1 MNDLSIYFKTYN
13 ELTKHELFDIY
24 FLRQEVFI
32 VEQDCVYQDI
42 DNKDQ
47 HSHHLMAFDKEI
59 LVAYLRIVHPG
70 ISYDEPSIGRVLTK
84 ITYRRRGI
92 SKNIMQFAI
101 QKVKDVYNHSNIRIS
116 AQEYL
121 IPFYS
126 SLNFVPFGE
135 VYLEDDIPHIEM
147 LHKDY

>member
-1 MNDLSIYFKTYN
+1 MNELSFYYRSYNDL
-13 ELTKHELFDIY
+13 TKRELFDIY

-32 VEQDCVYQDI
+32 VEQNCVYQDV
-42 DNKDQ
+42 DQKD
-47 HSHHLMAFDKEI
+47 HYSYHLMAYDNEI

-84 ITYRRRGI
+84 IGYRGRGI
-92 SKNIMQFAI
+92 SKNIMQSAI
-101 QKVKDVYNHSNIRIS
+101 QKVRDVYKHSNIRIS

-121 IPFYS
+121 IPFYT
-126 SLNFVPFGE
+126 SLNFESVGE

-147 LHKDY
+147 MHKD

>member
-1 MNDLSIYFKTYN
+1 MNNLSIYFRSYS
-13 ELTKHELFDIY
+13 ELSKRELYDIY

-32 VEQDCVYQDI
+32 VEQNCIYQDI
-42 DNKDQ
+42 DNKD
-47 HSHHLMAFDKEI
+47 HYSYHLIVYDKEI

-84 ITYRRRGI
+84 MSYRRRGI
-92 SKNIMQFAI
+92 SKNIMQSAI
-101 QKVKDVYNHSNIRIS
+101 QKVRDVYNHSNIRIS

-121 IPFYS
+121 IPFYR
-126 SLNFVPFGE
+126 SLNFVPVGD

-147 LHKDY
+147 MHKD

>member
-1 MNDLSIYFKTYN
+1 MNELSFYYRSYNDL
-13 ELTKHELFDIY
+13 TKRELFDIY

-32 VEQDCVYQDI
+32 VEQNCVYQDI
-42 DNKDQ
+42 DQKD
-47 HSHHLMAFDKEI
+47 HYSYHLMAYDKEI

-84 ITYRRRGI
+84 MGYRGRGI
-92 SKNIMQFAI
+92 AKNIMQFAI
-101 QKVKDVYNHSNIRIS
+101 QKVRDVYKHSNIRIS

-121 IPFYS
+121 IPFYT
-126 SLNFVPFGE
+126 SLNFETVGE

-147 LHKDY
+147 MHKD

>member
-1 MNDLSIYFKTYN
+1 MNKLNIYIRSYN
-13 ELTKHELFDIY
+13 ELNKRELFDIY

-32 VEQDCVYQDI
+32 VEQNCVYQDI
-42 DNKDQ
+42 DQKDQ
-47 HSHHLMAFDKEI
+47 YSYHLMAYDNEI

-84 ITYRRRGI
+84 IDYRGRGI
-92 SKNIMQFAI
+92 AKNIMQSAI
-101 QKVKDVYNHSNIRIS
+101 QKVRDVYKHSNIRIS

-121 IPFYS
+121 IPFYT
-126 SLNFVPFGE
+126 SLNFESIGK

-147 LHKDY
+147 MHKD

>member
-1 MNDLSIYFKTYN
+1 MNKLNIYIRSYN
-13 ELTKHELFDIY
+13 ELNKRELFDIY

-32 VEQDCVYQDI
+32 VEQNCVYQDI
-42 DNKDQ
+42 DQKDQ
-47 HSHHLMAFDKEI
+47 YSYHLMAYDNEI

-84 ITYRRRGI
+84 IDYRGRGI
-92 SKNIMQFAI
+92 AKNIMQSAI
-101 QKVKDVYNHSNIRIS
+101 QKVRDVYKHSNIRIS

-121 IPFYS
+121 IPFYT
-126 SLNFVPFGE
+126 SLNFESIGE

-147 LHKDY
+147 MHKD

>member
-1 MNDLSIYFKTYN
+1 MNKLNIYIRFYN
-13 ELTKHELFDIY
+13 ELNKRELFDIY

-32 VEQDCVYQDI
+32 VEQNCVYQDI
-42 DNKDQ
+42 DQKDQ
-47 HSHHLMAFDKEI
+47 YSYHLMAYDNEI

-84 ITYRRRGI
+84 MGYRGRGI
-92 SKNIMQFAI
+92 AKNIMQFAI
-101 QKVKDVYNHSNIRIS
+101 QKVRDVYKHSNIRIS

-121 IPFYS
+121 IPFYT
-126 SLNFVPFGE
+126 SLNFESIGE

-147 LHKDY
+147 IHKD

>member
-1 MNDLSIYFKTYN
+1 MNELSFYYRSYNDL
-13 ELTKHELFDIY
+13 TKRELFDIY

-32 VEQDCVYQDI
+32 VEQNCVYQDI
-42 DNKDQ
+42 DQKDYY
-47 HSHHLMAFDKEI
+47 SYHLMAYDEGI

-84 ITYRRRGI
+84 IGYRGRGI
-92 SKNIMQFAI
+92 SKNIMQSAI
-101 QKVKDVYNHSNIRIS
+101 QKVRDVYKHSNIRIS

-121 IPFYS
+121 IPFYT
-126 SLNFVPFGE
+126 SLNFESVGE

-147 LHKDY
+147 MHKD

>member
-1 MNDLSIYFKTYN
+1 MN
-13 ELTKHELFDIY
+13 ELSFYFRSYDDLTKRELFDIY

-32 VEQDCVYQDI
+32 VEQNCVYQDI
-42 DNKDQ
+42 DQKD
-47 HSHHLMAFDKEI
+47 HYSYHLMVYDNEI

-84 ITYRRRGI
+84 IGYRGRGI
-92 SKNIMQFAI
+92 SKNIMQSAI
-101 QKVKDVYNHSNIRIS
+101 QKVRDVYKHSNIRIS

-121 IPFYS
+121 IPFYT
-126 SLNFVPFGE
+126 SLNFESIGE

-147 LHKDY
+147 MHKD

>member
-1 MNDLSIYFKTYN
+1 MN
-13 ELTKHELFDIY
+13 ELSFYFRSYDDLTKRELFDIY

-32 VEQDCVYQDI
+32 VEQNCVYQDI
-42 DNKDQ
+42 DQKD
-47 HSHHLMAFDKEI
+47 HYSYHLMVYDNEI

-84 ITYRRRGI
+84 IGYRGRGI
-92 SKNIMQFAI
+92 SKNIMQSAI
-101 QKVKDVYNHSNIRIS
+101 QKVRDVYKHSNIRIS

-121 IPFYS
+121 IPFYT
-126 SLNFVPFGE
+126 SLNFESVGE

-147 LHKDY
+147 MHKD